1 MQEIVGVKFK
11 KLGKIYF
18 FNPNGF
24 SLEKGKGVIVE
35 TARGLEYGEVAI
47 SNSKISEEKIVAPLK
62 IVVRIAT
69 DEDKKIFEENER
81 KAAEAYKVCE
91 EKIAKHG
98 LDMKLI
104 DVEYTFDNTKL
115 LFYFTADGRIDFRD
129 LVKDLAAIYKTR
141 IELRQIGV
149 RDEVK
154 MLGGYGMC
162 GRELC
167 CCNHLTDLNPVS
179 IKMAKEQGL
188 SLNPTKIS
196 GVCGRLMC
204 CLKHEHE
211 VYEEKISRLPNV
223 GSLVKTPEGKGTVE
237 EVEVLKE
244 EVKVKLEKDGTFIRK
259 SFKNSEIE
267 VLKSGRKKER
277 YEDVDMKELRALEEG
292 FKIDDLWCVLYNQ
305 YRWLKVVY
313 IIEGGEFNGI

>member
-18 FNPNGF
+18 FNPNGLV
-24 SLEKGKGVIVE
+24 LEKGQNVIVE
-35 TARGLEYGEVAI
+35 TARGIEYGEIAI
-47 SNSKISEEKIVAPLK
+47 TNGRVTEEKIVAPLK
-62 IVVRIAT
+62 DVIRVAT
-69 DEDKKIFEENER
+69 EDDTKTFLENER
-81 KAAEAYKVCE
+81 KSAEAFKTCE
-91 EKIAKHG
+91 EKIQKHE

-104 DVEYTFDNTKL
+104 DVEYTFDNSKL

-129 LVKDLAAIYKTR
+129 LVKELAAIYKTR

-167 CCNHLTDLNPVS
+167 CCNHLSDLNPVS

-204 CLKHEHE
+204 CLKHEQE
-211 VYEEKISRLPNV
+211 VYEEKLSRLPSA
-223 GSLVKTPEGKGTVE
+223 GSIVKTPEGTGTVE

-244 EVKVKLEKDGTFIRK
+244 LVKVKLQSEDTFIKKVFK
-259 SFKNSEIE
+259 SSEIE
-267 VLKSGRKKER
+267 IIKSGKRKEK
-277 YEDVDMKELRALEEG
+277 YDPDVNMKELKALEEG
-292 FKIDDLWCVLYNQ
+292 FRRDDM
-305 YRWLKVVY
+305 
-313 IIEGGEFNGI
+313 

>member
-1 MQEIVGVKFK
+1 MNLVACYHKIEGGTLMQEIVGVKFK

-18 FNPNGF
+18 FNPNGLAF
-24 SLEKGKGVIVE
+24 RKGQNVIVE
-35 TARGLEYGEVAI
+35 TARGIEYGEVAI
-47 SNSKISEEKIVAPLK
+47 VNGKVSEDRIVAPLK
-62 IVVRIAT
+62 DVVRIAT
-69 DEDKKIFEENER
+69 EEDARVFLENE
-81 KAAEAYKVCE
+81 KKSEEAYHVCE

-104 DVEYTFDNTKL
+104 DAEYTFDGSKL
-115 LFYFTADGRIDFRD
+115 LFYFTSDGRVDFRE
-129 LVKDLAAIYKTR
+129 LVKDLASVYKTR

-167 CCNHLTDLNPVS
+167 CCSHLSDLNPVS

-204 CLKHEHE
+204 CLKHEQN
-211 VYEEKISRLPNV
+211 VYEEKLSRLPTV
-223 GSLVKTPEGKGTVE
+223 GSFVKTPEGNGTVE
-237 EVEVLKE
+237 DVEVLKE
-244 EVKVKLEKDGTFIRK
+244 EVKVKIPKEDSVIKR
-259 SFKNSEIE
+259 SFKASEIE
-267 VLKSGRKKER
+267 VLKWGKRREKIDA
-277 YEDVDMKELRALEEG
+277 DVSMKELKALEEG
-292 FKIDDLWCVLYNQ
+292 FKID
-305 YRWLKVVY
+305 
-313 IIEGGEFNGI
+313 EF

>member
-1 MQEIVGVKFK
+1 MKEIVGIRFK
-11 KLGKIYF
+11 KTGKIYF

-24 SLEKGKGVIVE
+24 ELLKNQYAVVE
-35 TARGLEYGEVAI
+35 TSRGIELGEVVVA
-47 SNSKISEEKIVAPLK
+47 NRKVNDEKIVAPLK
-62 IVVRIAT
+62 DVIRVAT
-69 DEDKKIFEENER
+69 AEDVKTFEINEKKAE
-81 KAAEAYKVCE
+81 EAYKVCE
-91 EKIAKHG
+91 EKILQHG
-98 LDMKLI
+98 LEMKLV
-104 DVEYTFDNTKL
+104 DVEYQFDGSKI

-129 LVKDLAAIYKTR
+129 LVRDLASVYKTR

-167 CCNHLTDLNPVS
+167 CCNHLSDLNPVS

-188 SLNPTKIS
+188 SLNPSKIS

-204 CLKHEHE
+204 CLKNEQE
-211 VYEEKISRLPNV
+211 VYEEKLSRLPTI

-244 EVKVKLEKDGTFIRK
+244 VVKVKIEKDGTFLKK
-259 SFKNSEIE
+259 SFKNTEIE
-267 VLKSGRKKER
+267 VLKAGKKKEASNL
-277 YEDVDMKELRALEEG
+277 EEGVSMKELKALEEG
-292 FKIDDLWCVLYNQ
+292 FKRQDD
-305 YRWLKVVY
+305 
-313 IIEGGEFNGI
+313 I

>member
-11 KLGKIYF
+11 KLGKVYF
-18 FNPNGF
+18 FNPNGLA
-24 SLEKGKGVIVE
+24 LEKGQNVIVE
-35 TARGLEYGEVAI
+35 TARGIEYGEIATP
-47 SNSKISEEKIVAPLK
+47 NSAVTEEKIVAPLK
-62 IVVRIAT
+62 DVLRVATEEDTRI
-69 DEDKKIFEENER
+69 FLENE
-81 KAAEAYKVCE
+81 KKSAEAYKTCE
-91 EKIAKHG
+91 EKILKHG

-129 LVKDLAAIYKTR
+129 LVKELAAIYKTR

-167 CCNHLTDLNPVS
+167 CCNHLSDLNPVS

-204 CLKHEHE
+204 CLKHEQE
-211 VYEEKISRLPNV
+211 VYEDKLSRLPTL
-223 GSLVKTPEGKGTVE
+223 GSIVKTPEGTGTVE
-237 EVEVLKE
+237 DVEVLKE
-244 EVKVKLEKDGTFIRK
+244 LVKVKLQNEDTFVK
-259 SFKNSEIE
+259 KVFKNSEIE
-267 VLKSGRKKER
+267 VIKSGKRKEKYDSE
-277 YEDVDMKELRALEEG
+277 VSMKELKALEEG
-292 FKIDDLWCVLYNQ
+292 FKMED
-305 YRWLKVVY
+305 
-313 IIEGGEFNGI
+313 

>member
-11 KLGKIYF
+11 KLGKVYF
-18 FNPNGF
+18 FNPNGLV
-24 SLEKGKGVIVE
+24 LEKGQNVIVE
-35 TARGLEYGEVAI
+35 TARGIEYGEIATP
-47 SNSKISEEKIVAPLK
+47 NSAVTEEKIVAPLK
-62 IVVRIAT
+62 DVLRVAT
-69 DEDKKIFEENER
+69 EEDTKTFLENE
-81 KAAEAYKVCE
+81 KKSAEAYKTCE
-91 EKIAKHG
+91 EKILKHG

-129 LVKDLAAIYKTR
+129 LVKELAAIYKTR

-162 GRELC
+162 GIELC
-167 CCNHLTDLNPVS
+167 CCNHLSDLNPVS

-204 CLKHEHE
+204 CLKHEQE
-211 VYEEKISRLPNV
+211 VYEDKLSRLPTP
-223 GSLVKTPEGKGTVE
+223 GSIVKTPEGTGTVE
-237 EVEVLKE
+237 DVEVLKE
-244 EVKVKLEKDGTFIRK
+244 LVKVKLQNEDTFVK
-259 SFKNSEIE
+259 KVFKNSEIE
-267 VLKSGRKKER
+267 IIKSGKRKER
-277 YEDVDMKELRALEEG
+277 YDSEVSMKELKALEEG
-292 FKIDDLWCVLYNQ
+292 FKMDD
-305 YRWLKVVY
+305 
-313 IIEGGEFNGI
+313 

>member
-24 SLEKGKGVIVE
+24 VLEKGVGVIVE
-35 TARGLEYGEVAI
+35 TARGLEYGEIAI
-47 SNSKISEEKIVAPLK
+47 SNSQIKEDKIVAPLK

-69 DEDKKIFEENER
+69 DEDKRIFEENEK
-81 KAAEAYKVCE
+81 KAEEAYKVCE
-91 EKIAKHG
+91 EKILKHK

-129 LVKDLAAIYKTR
+129 LVKELAAIYKTR

-223 GSLVKTPEGKGTVE
+223 GSLVKTPEGKGVVE

-244 EVKVKLEKDGTFIRK
+244 ELKVKIEKEGTYIRK

-267 VLKSGRKKER
+267 VLKSSKKREK
-277 YEDVDMKELRALEEG
+277 YDDVNMKELKALEED
-292 FKIDDLWCVLYNQ
+292 FKIDD
-305 YRWLKVVY
+305 
-313 IIEGGEFNGI
+313 I

>member
-1 MQEIVGVKFK
+1 MKKIVGIRFK

-18 FNPNGF
+18 FNPNDIEF
-24 SLEKGKGVIVE
+24 EKGQCAIVE
-35 TARGLEYGEVAI
+35 TARGVELGEVAVANRMVDD
-47 SNSKISEEKIVAPLK
+47 SKIVAPLK
-62 IVVRIAT
+62 DVVRVAT
-69 DEDKKIFEENER
+69 EEDKRQFSENEK
-81 KAAEAYKVCE
+81 KAEEAYKVCE
-91 EKIAKHG
+91 QKIKEHN
-98 LDMKLI
+98 LDMKLV

-167 CCNHLTDLNPVS
+167 CCNHLSDLNPVS

-188 SLNPTKIS
+188 SLNPSKIS

-204 CLKHEHE
+204 CLKHEQE
-211 VYEEKISRLPNV
+211 VYEEKLSKLPTA
-223 GSLVKTPEGKGTVE
+223 GSLVNTPEGKGTVE
-237 EVEVLKE
+237 DVEVLRE
-244 EVKVKLEKDGTFIRK
+244 IVKVKIEKDGAFIKK

-267 VLKSGRKKER
+267 VLKIGKRREKLE
-277 YEDVDMKELRALEEG
+277 EDVDMKELKALEEG
-292 FKIDDLWCVLYNQ
+292 FKRDDL
-305 YRWLKVVY
+305 
-313 IIEGGEFNGI
+313 

>member
-11 KLGKIYF
+11 KLGKVYF
-18 FNPNGF
+18 FNPNGLV
-24 SLEKGKGVIVE
+24 LEKGQNVIVE
-35 TARGLEYGEVAI
+35 TARGIEYGEVATP
-47 SNSKISEEKIVAPLK
+47 NSSVTEEKIVAPLK
-62 IVVRIAT
+62 DVIRVAT
-69 DEDKKIFEENER
+69 EEDTTTFLENE
-81 KAAEAYKVCE
+81 KKSAEAYKICE
-91 EKIAKHG
+91 EKIVKHG

-129 LVKDLAAIYKTR
+129 LVKELAAIYKTR

-167 CCNHLTDLNPVS
+167 CCNHLADLNPVS

-204 CLKHEHE
+204 CLKHEQD
-211 VYEEKISRLPNV
+211 VYEEKLSRLPSP
-223 GSLVKTPEGKGTVE
+223 GSIVKTPDGTGTVE
-237 EVEVLKE
+237 DVEVLKE
-244 EVKVKLEKDGTFIRK
+244 MVKVKIKTEDTFVK
-259 SFKNSEIE
+259 KVFKNSEIE
-267 VLKSGRKKER
+267 IIKTGKRKEKYDSE
-277 YEDVDMKELRALEEG
+277 VSMKELKALEEG
-292 FKIDDLWCVLYNQ
+292 FKMED
-305 YRWLKVVY
+305 
-313 IIEGGEFNGI
+313 

>member
-24 SLEKGKGVIVE
+24 TFEKGQNVIVE
-35 TARGLEYGEVAI
+35 TARGIEYGEVAI
-47 SNSKISEEKIVAPLK
+47 VNGKVTEERIVAPLK
-62 IVVRIAT
+62 NVIRVAT
-69 DEDKKIFEENER
+69 EEDTKNYLENER
-81 KAAEAYKVCE
+81 KSKEAFKVCE
-91 EKIAKHG
+91 EKILKHG

-104 DVEYTFDNTKL
+104 DVEYTFDNSKL
-115 LFYFTADGRIDFRD
+115 LFYFTSDGRVDFRE
-129 LVKDLAAIYKTR
+129 LVKDLASVYKTR

-167 CCNHLTDLNPVS
+167 CCTHLSDLNPVS

-204 CLKHEHE
+204 CLKHEQC
-211 VYEEKISRLPNV
+211 VYEDKLSRLPTP
-223 GSLVKTPEGKGTVE
+223 GSVVKTVDGTGTVE

-244 EVKVKLEKDGTFIRK
+244 EVRVKITKEDATIKKNFKV
-259 SFKNSEIE
+259 SEIE
-267 VLKSGRKKER
+267 ILKSGRRKEKFDT
-277 YEDVDMKELRALEEG
+277 EVDIKELKALEEG
-292 FKIDDLWCVLYNQ
+292 FKMEEDI
-305 YRWLKVVY
+305 
-313 IIEGGEFNGI
+313 

>member
-11 KLGKIYF
+11 KLGKVYF
-18 FNPNGF
+18 FNPNGLV
-24 SLEKGKGVIVE
+24 LEKGQNVIVE
-35 TARGLEYGEVAI
+35 TARGIEYGEIATP
-47 SNSKISEEKIVAPLK
+47 NSAVTEEKIVAPLK
-62 IVVRIAT
+62 DVLRIAT
-69 DEDKKIFEENER
+69 EEDTKTFLENE
-81 KAAEAYKVCE
+81 KKSAEAYKTCE
-91 EKIAKHG
+91 EKILKHG

-129 LVKDLAAIYKTR
+129 LVKELAAIYKTR

-167 CCNHLTDLNPVS
+167 CCNHLSDLNPVS

-204 CLKHEHE
+204 CLKHEQE
-211 VYEEKISRLPNV
+211 VYEDKLSRLPTP
-223 GSLVKTPEGKGTVE
+223 GSIVKTPEGTGTVE
-237 EVEVLKE
+237 DVEVLKE
-244 EVKVKLEKDGTFIRK
+244 LVKVKLQNEDTFVK
-259 SFKNSEIE
+259 KVFKNSEIE
-267 VLKSGRKKER
+267 IIKSGKRKER
-277 YEDVDMKELRALEEG
+277 YDSEVSMKELKALEEG
-292 FKIDDLWCVLYNQ
+292 FKMDD
-305 YRWLKVVY
+305 
-313 IIEGGEFNGI
+313 

>member
-11 KLGKIYF
+11 KLGKVYF
-18 FNPNGF
+18 FNPNGLV
-24 SLEKGKGVIVE
+24 LEKGQNVIVE
-35 TARGLEYGEVAI
+35 TARGIEYGEIATP
-47 SNSKISEEKIVAPLK
+47 NSAVTEEKIVAPLK
-62 IVVRIAT
+62 DVLRVATEEDTRI
-69 DEDKKIFEENER
+69 FLENE
-81 KAAEAYKVCE
+81 KKSAEAYKTCE
-91 EKIAKHG
+91 EKILKHG

-129 LVKDLAAIYKTR
+129 LVKELAAIYKTR

-167 CCNHLTDLNPVS
+167 CCNHLSDLNPVS

-204 CLKHEHE
+204 CLKHEQE
-211 VYEEKISRLPNV
+211 VYEDKLSRLPTP
-223 GSLVKTPEGKGTVE
+223 GSVVKTPEGTGTVE
-237 EVEVLKE
+237 DVEVLKE
-244 EVKVKLEKDGTFIRK
+244 LVKVKLQNEDTFIK
-259 SFKNSEIE
+259 KVFKNSEIQ
-267 VLKSGRKKER
+267 VIKSGKRKEKYDSE
-277 YEDVDMKELRALEEG
+277 VSMKELKALEEG
-292 FKIDDLWCVLYNQ
+292 FKMDD
-305 YRWLKVVY
+305 
-313 IIEGGEFNGI
+313 

>member
-1 MQEIVGVKFK
+1 MKKIVGIRFK

-18 FNPNGF
+18 FNPCDIEF
-24 SLEKGKGVIVE
+24 EKGQSAIVE
-35 TARGLEYGEVAI
+35 TARGVELGEVAI
-47 SNSKISEEKIVAPLK
+47 ANRIIDDSKIVAPLK
-62 IVVRIAT
+62 DVIRLAT
-69 DEDKKIFEENER
+69 EEDIKRYEENE
-81 KAAEAYKVCE
+81 KKSKEAYAVCE
-91 EKIAKHG
+91 KKIQEHK
-98 LDMKLI
+98 LDMKLV
-104 DVEYTFDNTKL
+104 DVEYTFDGTKL

-167 CCNHLTDLNPVS
+167 CCNHLGDLNPVS

-204 CLKHEHE
+204 CLKHEQE
-211 VYEEKISRLPNV
+211 VYEEKLSRLPSV
-223 GSLVKTPEGKGTVE
+223 GSLVNTPEGKGTIE
-237 EVEVLKE
+237 DVEVLRE
-244 EVKVKLEKDGTFIRK
+244 IIKVKIEKDGSFIKK
-259 SFKNSEIE
+259 SFKNEEIE
-267 VLKSGRKKER
+267 VLKAGKRRER
-277 YEDVDMKELRALEEG
+277 QDEEVNMKELKALEEG
-292 FKIDDLWCVLYNQ
+292 FKREDI
-305 YRWLKVVY
+305 
-313 IIEGGEFNGI
+313 

>member
-1 MQEIVGVKFK
+1 MKKIVGIRFK

-18 FNPNGF
+18 FNPCDIEF
-24 SLEKGKGVIVE
+24 EKGQSAIVE
-35 TARGLEYGEVAI
+35 TARGVELREVAI
-47 SNSKISEEKIVAPLK
+47 ANRIIDDSKIIAPLK
-62 IVVRIAT
+62 DVIRLAT
-69 DEDKKIFEENER
+69 EEDIKRYEENE
-81 KAAEAYKVCE
+81 KKSKEAYAVCE
-91 EKIAKHG
+91 KKIQEHN
-98 LDMKLI
+98 LDMKLV
-104 DVEYTFDNTKL
+104 DVEYTFDGTKL

-167 CCNHLTDLNPVS
+167 CCNHLGDLNPVS

-204 CLKHEHE
+204 CLKHEQE
-211 VYEEKISRLPNV
+211 VYEEKLSRLPSV
-223 GSLVKTPEGKGTVE
+223 GSIVKTPEGKGTVE
-237 EVEVLKE
+237 DVEVLRE
-244 EVKVKLEKDGTFIRK
+244 IIKVKIEKDGSFTKK
-259 SFKNSEIE
+259 SFKNEEIE
-267 VLKSGRKKER
+267 VLKAGKRRER
-277 YEDVDMKELRALEEG
+277 QDEEVNMKELKALEEG
-292 FKIDDLWCVLYNQ
+292 FKREDI
-305 YRWLKVVY
+305 
-313 IIEGGEFNGI
+313 